1 MATLVLTKQYQDG
14 QLLYAADFDV
24 WLSELETFLN
34 ITKLDGNN
42 IQDESLTASRILRDL
57 SITTAKVND
66 LAVTTAKIASDA
78 VTQAKLASDSV
89 STDKIVDEAVTT
101 AKVADE
107 SVTSLKVDAT
117 PAIERRT
124 LNPNGVLS
132 NICTNA
138 SIGQSQTTSV
148 AIPNLVAT
156 IASRGNPIEIRA
168 FPTLHPSDAVANG
181 NQLNCGGIFI
191 DRQSPYLRP
200 VIEVYRDATLI
211 YSERIDMRPQPTFN
225 VPGTAYYS
233 LPTIGPILDNPTAGT
248 YVYTVKWY
256 WHVSPGTVANISTLT
271 CKYMQLMVRE
281 L

>member
-34 ITKLDGNN
+34 VTKLDGNN

-57 SITTAKVND
+57 SLTTAKIDD
-66 LAVTTAKIASDA
+66 LAVTTDKIASDA

-138 SIGQSQTTSV
+138 SITHSQTASV

-156 IASRGNPIEIRA
+156 ITTRGNPVEIRA
-168 FPTLHPSDAVANG
+168 FPTLHPSDATG
-181 NQLNCGGIFI
+181 SGSQLACGGIFVQRRFAGAI
-191 DRQSPYLRP
+191 P
-200 VIEVYRDATLI
+200 VFEVYRDATLI
-211 YSERIDMRPQPTFN
+211 YSERYDMRTY
-225 VPGTAYYS
+225 PGPADMNGSYVCS
-233 LPTIGPILDNPTAGT
+233 IPTIGPIIDQPGAGT
-248 YVYTVKWY
+248 YVYTIKWY
-256 WHVSPGTVANISTLT
+256 WHVTGTPSNTSTLT
-271 CKYMQLMVRE
+271 CQYTQMMVRE